1 MKDPIR
7 WIDNGI
13 KSFTIGGILLTN
25 VMLIEVKTHI
35 SGLELN
41 RAVAGQQQI
50 HQQEPIWEE
59 QQPQTQTQDPLEQ
72 AKSVEESLDNVKE
85 GFERLGEVLSET
97 KEDRP
102 HEESRPTDT
111 LDEYTSDELPTEDL
125 VVDETNPKDP
135 LTGPD
140 QSVEIGG
147 PQVDAEIAEIK
158 ELQAK
163 HELER
168 TDQTAEM
175 AERREQLAEKYADSQ
190 QQQEYLTQFDEA
202 AKAAEQ
208 ALVAQQAV
216 EMQQPPPP
224 PPPQL

>member
-1 MKDPIR
+1 MTDPIR

-13 KSFTIGGILLTN
+13 KSLTIGGILLTN

-41 RAVAGQQQI
+41 RAAVAGQQQI

-59 QQPQTQTQDPLEQ
+59 QQPQTQDPLEQ

-85 GFERLGEVLSET
+85 GFESLGDALSET

-102 HEESRPTDT
+102 HDEPRPTDSI
-111 LDEYTSDELPTEDL
+111 DEYTPDELPTEDL

-135 LTGPD
+135 LTEPD

-168 TDQTAEM
+168 TDQAAEM